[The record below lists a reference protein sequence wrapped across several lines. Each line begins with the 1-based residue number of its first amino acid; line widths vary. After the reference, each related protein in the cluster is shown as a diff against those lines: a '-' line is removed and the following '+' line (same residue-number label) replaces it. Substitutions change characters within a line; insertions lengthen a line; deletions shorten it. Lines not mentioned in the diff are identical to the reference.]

1 MGNDIFNDLFSL
13 LRESLPLFSLLLLFG
28 ALFTV
33 IYIIPHTV
41 YVAHQKR
48 LSTPIVERS
57 SHSTRTPAFGGV
69 SIFLSLVVSVSVI
82 EIFNYERSGYNIIAA
97 ITLIFIVGLRDDLV
111 DSKPKGKLLG
121 QIIAC
126 SLIVFSN
133 SFQVENLH
141 GFLGIYELNSVL
153 SYFLSMFFMLAV
165 INAFNLIDGIDG
177 LAGSIGVIIIG
188 TFGIH
193 FLMIQDYFFFLLSVG
208 SIGAL
213 LGFLRYN
220 LSKGRLK
227 IFLGDCGSLVIGLL
241 IGILS
246 LRYLSE
252 NQIYAGNAHSLLENK
267 FMAMFYILFI
277 PIFDTT
283 RVILVRL
290 LQGKS
295 PFEADKNHLHHVLL
309 RRGFSHRRASFILA
323 CVNFLIIMLYISLS
337 PFLEMYQLLFFT
349 MFLYLSLAFIIHK
362 LNKINIVS
370 SENIDTKEIIKKKT
384 LKSV

>member
-13 LRESLPLFSLLLLFG
+13 LRESLPLFSLMLLIG

-33 IYIIPHTV
+33 LYIIPHTV

-48 LSTPIVERS
+48 LSTPIVDRS

-69 SIFLSLVVSVSVI
+69 SIFLSLVVSISVI

-97 ITLIFIVGLRDDLV
+97 LTLMFIVGLRDDLV

-121 QIIAC
+121 QIISC

-133 SFQVENLH
+133 SFQIENLH
-141 GFLGIYELNSVL
+141 GFLGIYHLNPFISYSL
-153 SYFLSMFFMLAV
+153 SLFFLLAV

-177 LAGSIGVIIIG
+177 LAGSVGILI
-188 TFGIH
+188 FGSYGAH
-193 FLMIQDYFFFLLSVG
+193 FLLIQDYFFFLLAIG
-208 SIGAL
+208 SIGSL

-220 LSKGRLK
+220 LSRGRMK
-227 IFLGDCGSLVIGLL
+227 IFLGDCGSLVVGLL

-246 LRYLSE
+246 LRYLTE
-252 NQIYAGNAHSLLENK
+252 NNIYAASTYGLLENK
-267 FMAMFYILFI
+267 FMALFYVLFI

-283 RVILVRL
+283 RVIFVRL

-295 PFEADKNHLHHVLL
+295 PFEADKNHLHHVLIK
-309 RRGFSHRRASFILA
+309 RGFSHRRSSFILA
-323 CVNFLIIMLYISLS
+323 CSNFLIILMYIVLS
-337 PFLEMYQLLFFT
+337 PLLEMYQLLIFT
-349 MFLYLSLAFIIHK
+349 MLLYLFLAFIVHK
-362 LNKINIVS
+362 LNKLNKEVQVKTDTSDIV
-370 SENIDTKEIIKKKT
+370 KKKT